1 MTVTNPPRALSA
13 TQLSLSD
20 LGTQLSDCVF
30 VIVDL
35 ETTGGAA
42 VDAGI
47 TEIGAVKVQ
56 GGEVTGE
63 FITLVNPGT
72 PIPPFIA
79 TLTGIT
85 DSMVSRS
92 PSVHTAVSMF
102 LDFAGEC
109 VFVAHNAPYD
119 IGFLK
124 GACTKFDIAW
134 PNNKAIDT
142 ARIAR
147 LTLHRDEVRNC
158 KLSTLSSFFRT
169 EVQPTHRAFD
179 DARATTDVM
188 HRLFERLGNYG
199 VHTLEDLNAFTSRVS
214 DAQRN
219 KKSLADGLPAKPG
232 VYIFE
237 DPQGRPLYIGTSKN
251 IRNRVRTYFTAA
263 ENRRRMSEMIGIAQ
277 QVRPIVCSTILEAK
291 IRELR
296 LIVSE
301 QPRYNRRS
309 RAAESVYW
317 VKLTAEPAPRLIVT
331 KQLKDDSAEG
341 ARYIG
346 PFTSRAAANSALD
359 VINETTALRTCTIKI
374 AALPRTDIPGCVRGE
389 LGKCVA
395 PCTSNHDRDQ
405 YLNIVNHASIAMSGS
420 TSIVV
425 THITALMET
434 LANSERFEE
443 AANWREA
450 LGNYVNAVFRTE
462 RLRWIAT
469 TPELVAAQGTTDG
482 GWEIHVI
489 RYGRLAAAGVVEP
502 GFDPWVHVAAL
513 IASAEFIE
521 PGIEPAPAGTTEE
534 AFDLLHWL
542 ESDGVRLVT
551 SSRDLYMPIECGGK
565 EAIQLS
571 HVRRVVGER
580 LAAVTGHGPTG
591 RPVGPRAPGV
601 TRINQRSSLARR

>member
-1 MTVTNPPRALSA
+1 MTVINHPGALAA

-35 ETTGGAA
+35 ETTGGAGI
-42 VDAGI
+42 DAGI
-47 TEIGAVKVQ
+47 TEIGAVKVH
-56 GGEVTGE
+56 GGEVIGE
-63 FITLVNPGT
+63 FTTLVNPGS

-85 DSMVSRS
+85 DSMVSGS
-92 PSVHTAVSMF
+92 PGVQTAVSMF

-134 PNNKAIDT
+134 PNNKVIDT
-142 ARIAR
+142 VRIAR
-147 LTLHRDEVRNC
+147 LALHRDEVRNC
-158 KLSTLSSFFRT
+158 KLATLSSFFRT

-214 DAQRN
+214 DVQRN
-219 KKSLADGLPAKPG
+219 KKGLADGLPAKPG

-263 ENRRRMSEMIGIAQ
+263 ETRRRMSEMIEIAQ

-309 RAAESVYW
+309 RAADSVSW
-317 VKLTAEPAPRLIVT
+317 VKLTAEPAPRLIIT
-331 KQLKDDSAEG
+331 KEIKDDSEFG

-346 PFTSRAAANSALD
+346 PFTSRGAANSVID
-359 VINETTALRTCTIKI
+359 VINGTIALRTCTSKI
-374 AALPRTDIPGCVRGE
+374 AAQPRTNIPGCVRAE
-389 LGKCVA
+389 LGKCAA
-395 PCTSNHDRDQ
+395 PCTREHDREL
-405 YLNIVNHASIAMSGS
+405 YLQVVNHAGVSMSGS
-420 TSIVV
+420 TSTVV
-425 THITALMET
+425 AHITKLMET
-434 LANSERFEE
+434 LAAAERFEE
-443 AANWREA
+443 AAMWREA

-469 TPELVAAQGTTDG
+469 TSELVAAQNTIDG

-502 GFDPWVHVAAL
+502 GFDPWPHVAAL
-513 IASAEFIE
+513 VASAEFVE
-521 PGIEPAPAGTTEE
+521 PGIEPAPAGVTEE
-534 AFDLLHWL
+534 AFDLLRWL
-542 ESDGVRLVT
+542 ESDGVRLVA
-551 SSRDLYMPIECGGK
+551 SSHDLSMPIDCGGK
-565 EAIQLS
+565 ETIQLLD
-571 HVRRVVGER
+571 VRRVVGER
-580 LAAVTGHGPTG
+580 LAAVTGHEPTG
-591 RPVGPRAPGV
+591 RPVGSRAPGA
-601 TRINQRSSLARR
+601 TRIAYF

>member
-1 MTVTNPPRALSA
+1 MTVTNPPSALAA

-35 ETTGGAA
+35 ETTGGAGI
-42 VDAGI
+42 DAGI
-47 TEIGAVKVQ
+47 TEIGAVKVH
-56 GGEVTGE
+56 GGEVIGE
-63 FITLVNPGT
+63 FTTLVNPGS

-85 DSMVSRS
+85 DSMVSGS
-92 PSVHTAVSMF
+92 PGVQTAVSMF

-134 PNNKAIDT
+134 PNNKVIDT
-142 ARIAR
+142 VRIAR
-147 LTLHRDEVRNC
+147 LALHRDEVRNC
-158 KLSTLSSFFRT
+158 KLATLSSFFRT

-214 DAQRN
+214 DVQRN
-219 KKSLADGLPAKPG
+219 KKGLADGLPAKPG

-263 ENRRRMSEMIGIAQ
+263 ETRRRMSEMIEIAQ

-309 RAAESVYW
+309 RAADSVSW
-317 VKLTAEPAPRLIVT
+317 VKLTAEPAPRLIIT
-331 KQLKDDSAEG
+331 KEIKDDSEFG

-346 PFTSRAAANSALD
+346 PFTSRGAANSVID
-359 VINETTALRTCTIKI
+359 VINGTIALRTCTSKI
-374 AALPRTDIPGCVRGE
+374 AAQPRTHIPGCVRAE
-389 LGKCVA
+389 LGKCAA
-395 PCTSNHDRDQ
+395 PCTREHDREL
-405 YLNIVNHASIAMSGS
+405 YLQVVNHAGVSMSGS
-420 TSIVV
+420 TSTVV
-425 THITALMET
+425 AHITKLMET
-434 LANSERFEE
+434 LAAAERFEE
-443 AANWREA
+443 AAMWREA

-469 TPELVAAQGTTDG
+469 TSELVAAQNTIDG

-502 GFDPWVHVAAL
+502 GFDPWPHVAAL
-513 IASAEFIE
+513 VASAEFVE
-521 PGIEPAPAGTTEE
+521 PGIEPAPAGVTEE
-534 AFDLLHWL
+534 AFDLLRWL
-542 ESDGVRLVT
+542 ESDGVRLVA
-551 SSRDLYMPIECGGK
+551 SSHDLSMPIDCGGK
-565 EAIQLS
+565 ETIQLLD
-571 HVRRVVGER
+571 VRRVVGER
-580 LAAVTGHGPTG
+580 LAAVTGHEPTG
-591 RPVGPRAPGV
+591 RPVGPRAPGA
-601 TRINQRSSLARR
+601 TRIAYF

>member
-1 MTVTNPPRALSA
+1 MTVTNPPSALAA

-35 ETTGGAA
+35 ETTGGAGI
-42 VDAGI
+42 DAGI
-47 TEIGAVKVQ
+47 TEIGAVKVH
-56 GGEVTGE
+56 GGEVIGE
-63 FITLVNPGT
+63 FTTLVNPGS

-85 DSMVSRS
+85 DSMVSGS
-92 PSVHTAVSMF
+92 PGVQTAVSMF

-124 GACTKFDIAW
+124 GACTKFDIVW
-134 PNNKAIDT
+134 PNNKVIDT
-142 ARIAR
+142 VRIAR
-147 LTLHRDEVRNC
+147 LALHRDEVRNC
-158 KLSTLSSFFRT
+158 KLATLSSFFRT

-214 DAQRN
+214 DVQRN
-219 KKSLADGLPAKPG
+219 KKGLADGLPAKPG

-263 ENRRRMSEMIGIAQ
+263 ETRRRMSEMIEIAQ

-309 RAAESVYW
+309 RAADSVSW
-317 VKLTAEPAPRLIVT
+317 VKLTAEPAPRLIIT
-331 KQLKDDSAEG
+331 KEIKDDSEFG

-346 PFTSRAAANSALD
+346 PFTSRGAANSVID
-359 VINETTALRTCTIKI
+359 VINGTIALRTCTSKI
-374 AALPRTDIPGCVRGE
+374 AAQPRTNIPGCVRAE
-389 LGKCVA
+389 LGKCAA
-395 PCTSNHDRDQ
+395 PCTREHDREL
-405 YLNIVNHASIAMSGS
+405 YLQVVNHAGVSMSGR
-420 TSIVV
+420 TSAVV
-425 THITALMET
+425 AHITKLMET
-434 LANSERFEE
+434 LAAAERFEE
-443 AANWREA
+443 AAMWREA
-450 LGNYVNAVFRTE
+450 FGNYVNAVFRTE

-469 TPELVAAQGTTDG
+469 TPELVAAQNTIDG

-502 GFDPWVHVAAL
+502 GFDPWPHVAAL
-513 IASAEFIE
+513 VASAEFVE
-521 PGIEPAPAGTTEE
+521 PGIEPAPASVTEE
-534 AFDLLHWL
+534 AFDLLRWL
-542 ESDGVRLVT
+542 ESDGVRLVA
-551 SSRDLYMPIECGGK
+551 SSRDLSMPIDCGGK
-565 EAIQLS
+565 ETIQLLD
-571 HVRRVVGER
+571 VRRVVGEH
-580 LAAVTGHGPTG
+580 LAAVTGNESTG
-591 RPVGPRAPGV
+591 RPVGPRAPGA
-601 TRINQRSSLARR
+601 TRIAYF

>member
-1 MTVTNPPRALSA
+1 MTVTNPPSALAA

-35 ETTGGAA
+35 ETTGGAGI
-42 VDAGI
+42 DAGI
-47 TEIGAVKVQ
+47 TEIGAVKVH
-56 GGEVTGE
+56 GGEVIGE
-63 FITLVNPGT
+63 FTTLVNPGS

-85 DSMVSRS
+85 DSMVSGS
-92 PSVHTAVSMF
+92 PGVQTAVSMF

-134 PNNKAIDT
+134 PNNKVIDT
-142 ARIAR
+142 VRIAR
-147 LTLHRDEVRNC
+147 LALHRDEVRNC
-158 KLSTLSSFFRT
+158 KLATLSSFFRT

-214 DAQRN
+214 DVQRN
-219 KKSLADGLPAKPG
+219 KKGLADGLPAKPG

-263 ENRRRMSEMIGIAQ
+263 ETRRRMSEMIEIAQ

-309 RAAESVYW
+309 RAADSVSW
-317 VKLTAEPAPRLIVT
+317 VKLTAEPAPRLIIT
-331 KQLKDDSAEG
+331 KEIKDDSEFG

-346 PFTSRAAANSALD
+346 PFTSRGAANS
-359 VINETTALRTCTIKI
+359 VIDIINGTIALRTCTSKI
-374 AALPRTDIPGCVRGE
+374 AAQPRTNIPGCVRAE
-389 LGKCVA
+389 LGKCAA
-395 PCTSNHDRDQ
+395 PCTREHDREL
-405 YLNIVNHASIAMSGS
+405 YLQVVNHAGVSMSGS
-420 TSIVV
+420 TSTVV
-425 THITALMET
+425 AHITELMET
-434 LANSERFEE
+434 LAAAERFEE
-443 AANWREA
+443 AAMWREA

-469 TPELVAAQGTTDG
+469 TSELVAAQNTIDG

-502 GFDPWVHVAAL
+502 GFDPWPHVAAL
-513 IASAEFIE
+513 VASAEFVE
-521 PGIEPAPAGTTEE
+521 PGIEPAPAGVTEE
-534 AFDLLHWL
+534 AFDLLRWL
-542 ESDGVRLVT
+542 ESDGVRLVA
-551 SSRDLYMPIECGGK
+551 SSHDLSMPIDCGGK
-565 EAIQLS
+565 ETIQLLD
-571 HVRRVVGER
+571 VRRVVGER
-580 LAAVTGHGPTG
+580 LAAVTGHEPTG
-591 RPVGPRAPGV
+591 RPVGPRAPGA
-601 TRINQRSSLARR
+601 TRIAYF

>member
-1 MTVTNPPRALSA
+1 VTVTNPPSALAA

-35 ETTGGAA
+35 ETTGGAGI
-42 VDAGI
+42 DAGI
-47 TEIGAVKVQ
+47 TEIGAVKVH
-56 GGEVTGE
+56 GGEVIGE
-63 FITLVNPGT
+63 FTTLVNPGS

-85 DSMVSRS
+85 DSMVSGS
-92 PSVHTAVSMF
+92 PGVQTAVSMF

-134 PNNKAIDT
+134 PNNKVIDT
-142 ARIAR
+142 VRIAR
-147 LTLHRDEVRNC
+147 LALHRDEVRNC
-158 KLSTLSSFFRT
+158 KLATLSSFFRT

-214 DAQRN
+214 DVQRN
-219 KKSLADGLPAKPG
+219 KKGLADGLPAKPG

-263 ENRRRMSEMIGIAQ
+263 ETRRRMSEMIEIAQ

-309 RAAESVYW
+309 RAADSVSW
-317 VKLTAEPAPRLIVT
+317 VKLTAEPAPRLIIT
-331 KQLKDDSAEG
+331 KEIKDDSEFG

-346 PFTSRAAANSALD
+346 PFTSRGAANSVID
-359 VINETTALRTCTIKI
+359 VINGTIALRTCTSKI
-374 AALPRTDIPGCVRGE
+374 AAQPRTNIPGCVRAE
-389 LGKCVA
+389 LGKCAA
-395 PCTSNHDRDQ
+395 PCTREHDREL
-405 YLNIVNHASIAMSGS
+405 YLQVVNHAGVSMSGS
-420 TSIVV
+420 TSTVV
-425 THITALMET
+425 AHITKLMET
-434 LANSERFEE
+434 LAAAERFEE
-443 AANWREA
+443 AAMWREA

-469 TPELVAAQGTTDG
+469 TSELVAAQNTIDG

-489 RYGRLAAAGVVEP
+489 RYGRLAAAGIVEP
-502 GFDPWVHVAAL
+502 GFDPWPHVAAL
-513 IASAEFIE
+513 VASAEFVE
-521 PGIEPAPAGTTEE
+521 PGIEPAPAGVTEE
-534 AFDLLHWL
+534 AFDLLRWL
-542 ESDGVRLVT
+542 ESDGVRLVA
-551 SSRDLYMPIECGGK
+551 SSHDLSMPIDCGGK
-565 EAIQLS
+565 ETIQLLD
-571 HVRRVVGER
+571 VRRVVGER
-580 LAAVTGHGPTG
+580 LAAVTGHEPTG
-591 RPVGPRAPGV
+591 RPVGPRAPGA
-601 TRINQRSSLARR
+601 TRIAYF

>member
-1 MTVTNPPRALSA
+1 MTVTNPPSALAA

-35 ETTGGAA
+35 ETTGGAGI
-42 VDAGI
+42 DAGI
-47 TEIGAVKVQ
+47 TEIGAVKVH
-56 GGEVTGE
+56 GGEVIGE
-63 FITLVNPGT
+63 FTTLVNPGS

-85 DSMVSRS
+85 DSMVSGS
-92 PSVHTAVSMF
+92 PGVQTAVSMF

-124 GACTKFDIAW
+124 GACTKFDIVW
-134 PNNKAIDT
+134 PNNKVIDT
-142 ARIAR
+142 VRIAR
-147 LTLHRDEVRNC
+147 LALHRDEVRNC
-158 KLSTLSSFFRT
+158 KLATLSSFFRT

-214 DAQRN
+214 DVQRN
-219 KKSLADGLPAKPG
+219 KKGLADGLPAKPG

-263 ENRRRMSEMIGIAQ
+263 ETRRRMSEMIEIAQ

-309 RAAESVYW
+309 RAADSVSW
-317 VKLTAEPAPRLIVT
+317 VKLTAEPAPRLIIT
-331 KQLKDDSAEG
+331 KEIKDDSEFG

-346 PFTSRAAANSALD
+346 PFTSRGAANSVID
-359 VINETTALRTCTIKI
+359 VINGTIALRTCTSKI
-374 AALPRTDIPGCVRGE
+374 AAQPRTNIPGCVRAE
-389 LGKCVA
+389 LGKCAA
-395 PCTSNHDRDQ
+395 PCTREHDREL
-405 YLNIVNHASIAMSGS
+405 YLQVVNHAGVSMSGR
-420 TSIVV
+420 TSAVV
-425 THITALMET
+425 AHITKLMET
-434 LANSERFEE
+434 LAAAERFEE
-443 AANWREA
+443 AAMWREA

-469 TPELVAAQGTTDG
+469 TSELVAAQNTING

-489 RYGRLAAAGVVEP
+489 RYGRLAAAGIVEP
-502 GFDPWVHVAAL
+502 GFDPWPHVAAL
-513 IASAEFIE
+513 VASAEFVE
-521 PGIEPAPAGTTEE
+521 PGIEPAPAGVTEE
-534 AFDLLHWL
+534 AFDLLRWL
-542 ESDGVRLVT
+542 ESDGVRLVA
-551 SSRDLYMPIECGGK
+551 SSHDLSMPIDCGGK
-565 EAIQLS
+565 ETIQLLD
-571 HVRRVVGER
+571 VRRVVGER
-580 LAAVTGHGPTG
+580 LAAVTGHEPTG
-591 RPVGPRAPGV
+591 RPVGPRAPGA
-601 TRINQRSSLARR
+601 TRIAYF

>member
-1 MTVTNPPRALSA
+1 MTVTNPPSALAA

-35 ETTGGAA
+35 ETTGGAGI
-42 VDAGI
+42 DAGI
-47 TEIGAVKVQ
+47 TEIGAVKVH
-56 GGEVTGE
+56 GGEVIGE
-63 FITLVNPGT
+63 FTTLVNPGS

-85 DSMVSRS
+85 DSMVSGS
-92 PSVHTAVSMF
+92 PGVQTAVSMF

-124 GACTKFDIAW
+124 GACTKFDIVW
-134 PNNKAIDT
+134 PNNKVIDT
-142 ARIAR
+142 VRIAR
-147 LTLHRDEVRNC
+147 LALHRDEVRNC
-158 KLSTLSSFFRT
+158 KLATLSSFFRT

-214 DAQRN
+214 DVQRN
-219 KKSLADGLPAKPG
+219 KKGLADGLPAKPG

-263 ENRRRMSEMIGIAQ
+263 ETRRRMSEMIEIAQ

-309 RAAESVYW
+309 RAADSVSW
-317 VKLTAEPAPRLIVT
+317 VKLTAEPAPRLIIT
-331 KQLKDDSAEG
+331 KEIKDDSEFG

-346 PFTSRAAANSALD
+346 PFTSRGAANSVID
-359 VINETTALRTCTIKI
+359 VINGTIALRTCTSKI
-374 AALPRTDIPGCVRGE
+374 AAQPRTNIPGCVRAE
-389 LGKCVA
+389 LGKCAA
-395 PCTSNHDRDQ
+395 PCTREHDREL
-405 YLNIVNHASIAMSGS
+405 YLQVVNHAGVSMSGS
-420 TSIVV
+420 TSAVV
-425 THITALMET
+425 AHITKLMET
-434 LANSERFEE
+434 LAAAERFEE
-443 AANWREA
+443 AAMWREA

-469 TPELVAAQGTTDG
+469 TSELVAAQNTIDG

-502 GFDPWVHVAAL
+502 GFDPWPHVAAL
-513 IASAEFIE
+513 VASAEFVE
-521 PGIEPAPAGTTEE
+521 PGIEPAPAGVTEE
-534 AFDLLHWL
+534 AFDLLRWL
-542 ESDGVRLVT
+542 ESDGVRLVA
-551 SSRDLYMPIECGGK
+551 SSHDLSMPIDCGGK
-565 EAIQLS
+565 ETIQLLD
-571 HVRRVVGER
+571 VRRVVGER
-580 LAAVTGHGPTG
+580 LAAVTGHEPTG
-591 RPVGPRAPGV
+591 RPVGPRAPGA
-601 TRINQRSSLARR
+601 TRIAYF

>member
-1 MTVTNPPRALSA
+1 MTVTNPPSALAA

-35 ETTGGAA
+35 ETTGGAGI
-42 VDAGI
+42 DAGI
-47 TEIGAVKVQ
+47 TEIGAVKVH
-56 GGEVTGE
+56 GGEVIGE
-63 FITLVNPGT
+63 FTTLVNPGS

-85 DSMVSRS
+85 DSMVSGS
-92 PSVHTAVSMF
+92 PGVQTAVSMF

-124 GACTKFDIAW
+124 GACAKFDITW
-134 PNNKAIDT
+134 PSNKVIDT
-142 ARIAR
+142 VRIAR
-147 LTLHRDEVRNC
+147 LALHRDEVRNC
-158 KLSTLSSFFRT
+158 KLATLSSFFRT

-214 DAQRN
+214 DVQRN
-219 KKSLADGLPAKPG
+219 KKGLADGLPAKPG

-263 ENRRRMSEMIGIAQ
+263 ETRRRMSEMIEIAQ

-309 RAAESVYW
+309 RAADSVSW
-317 VKLTAEPAPRLIVT
+317 VKLTAEPAPRLIIT
-331 KQLKDDSAEG
+331 KEIKDDSEFG

-346 PFTSRAAANSALD
+346 PFTSRGAANSVID
-359 VINETTALRTCTIKI
+359 VINGTIALRTCTSKI
-374 AALPRTDIPGCVRGE
+374 AAQPRTNIPGCVRAE
-389 LGKCVA
+389 LGKCAA
-395 PCTSNHDRDQ
+395 PCTREHDREL
-405 YLNIVNHASIAMSGS
+405 YLQVVNHAGVSMSGS
-420 TSIVV
+420 TSTVV
-425 THITALMET
+425 AHITKLMET
-434 LANSERFEE
+434 LAAAERFEE
-443 AANWREA
+443 AAMWREA

-469 TPELVAAQGTTDG
+469 TSELVAAQNTIDG

-489 RYGRLAAAGVVEP
+489 RYGRLAAAGIVEP
-502 GFDPWVHVAAL
+502 GFDPWPHVAAL
-513 IASAEFIE
+513 VASAEFVE
-521 PGIEPAPAGTTEE
+521 PGIEPAPAGVTEE
-534 AFDLLHWL
+534 AFDLLRWL
-542 ESDGVRLVT
+542 ESDGVRLVA
-551 SSRDLYMPIECGGK
+551 SSHDLSMPIDCGGK
-565 EAIQLS
+565 ETIQLLD
-571 HVRRVVGER
+571 VRRVVGER
-580 LAAVTGHGPTG
+580 LAAVTGHEPTG
-591 RPVGPRAPGV
+591 RPVGPRAPGA
-601 TRINQRSSLARR
+601 TRIAYF

>member
-1 MTVTNPPRALSA
+1 MTVTNPPSALAA

-35 ETTGGAA
+35 ETTGDAGI
-42 VDAGI
+42 DAGI
-47 TEIGAVKVQ
+47 TEIGAVKVH
-56 GGEVTGE
+56 GGEVIGE
-63 FITLVNPGT
+63 FTTLVNPGS

-85 DSMVSRS
+85 DSMVSGS
-92 PSVHTAVSMF
+92 PGVQTAVSMF

-134 PNNKAIDT
+134 PNNKVIDT
-142 ARIAR
+142 VRIAR
-147 LTLHRDEVRNC
+147 LALHRDEVRNC
-158 KLSTLSSFFRT
+158 KLATLSSFFRT

-214 DAQRN
+214 DVQRN
-219 KKSLADGLPAKPG
+219 KKGLADGLPAKPG

-263 ENRRRMSEMIGIAQ
+263 ETRRRMSEMIEIAQ

-309 RAAESVYW
+309 RAADSVSW
-317 VKLTAEPAPRLIVT
+317 VKLTAEPAPRLIIS
-331 KQLKDDSAEG
+331 KEIKDDSEFG

-346 PFTSRAAANSALD
+346 PFTSRGAANSVID
-359 VINETTALRTCTIKI
+359 VINGTIALRTCTSKI
-374 AALPRTDIPGCVRGE
+374 AAQPRTNIPGCVRAE
-389 LGKCVA
+389 LGKCAA
-395 PCTSNHDRDQ
+395 PCTREHDREL
-405 YLNIVNHASIAMSGS
+405 YLQVVNHAGVSMSGS
-420 TSIVV
+420 TSTVV
-425 THITALMET
+425 AHITKLMET
-434 LANSERFEE
+434 LAAAERFEE
-443 AANWREA
+443 AAMWREA

-469 TPELVAAQGTTDG
+469 TSELVAAQNTIDG

-502 GFDPWVHVAAL
+502 GFDPWPHVAAL
-513 IASAEFIE
+513 VASAEFVE
-521 PGIEPAPAGTTEE
+521 PGIEPAPAGVTEE
-534 AFDLLHWL
+534 AFDLLRWL
-542 ESDGVRLVT
+542 ESDGVRLVA
-551 SSRDLYMPIECGGK
+551 SSHDLSMPIDCGGK
-565 EAIQLS
+565 ETIQLLD
-571 HVRRVVGER
+571 VRRVVGER

-591 RPVGPRAPGV
+591 RPVGPRAPGA
-601 TRINQRSSLARR
+601 TRIAYF

>member
-1 MTVTNPPRALSA
+1 MTVTNPPSALAA

-35 ETTGGAA
+35 ETTGGAGI
-42 VDAGI
+42 DAGI
-47 TEIGAVKVQ
+47 TEIGAVKVH
-56 GGEVTGE
+56 GGEVIGE
-63 FITLVNPGT
+63 FTTLVNPGS

-85 DSMVSRS
+85 DSMVSGS
-92 PSVHTAVSMF
+92 PGVQTAVSMF

-124 GACTKFDIAW
+124 GACTKFDIVW
-134 PNNKAIDT
+134 PNNKVIDT
-142 ARIAR
+142 VRIAR
-147 LTLHRDEVRNC
+147 LALHRDEVRNC
-158 KLSTLSSFFRT
+158 KLATLSSFFRT

-214 DAQRN
+214 DVQRN
-219 KKSLADGLPAKPG
+219 KKGLADGLPAKPG

-263 ENRRRMSEMIGIAQ
+263 ETRRRMSEMIEIAQ

-309 RAAESVYW
+309 RAADSVSW
-317 VKLTAEPAPRLIVT
+317 VKLTAEPAPRLIIT
-331 KQLKDDSAEG
+331 KEIKDDSEFG

-346 PFTSRAAANSALD
+346 PFTSRGAANSVID
-359 VINETTALRTCTIKI
+359 VINGTIALRTCTSKI
-374 AALPRTDIPGCVRGE
+374 AAQPRTNIPGCVRAE
-389 LGKCVA
+389 LGKCAA
-395 PCTSNHDRDQ
+395 PCTREHDREL
-405 YLNIVNHASIAMSGS
+405 YLQVVNHAGVSMSGS
-420 TSIVV
+420 TSTVV
-425 THITALMET
+425 AHITKLMET
-434 LANSERFEE
+434 LAAAERFEE
-443 AANWREA
+443 AAMWREA

-469 TPELVAAQGTTDG
+469 TSELVAAQNTIDG

-489 RYGRLAAAGVVEP
+489 RYGRLAAAGIVEP
-502 GFDPWVHVAAL
+502 GFDPWPHVAAL
-513 IASAEFIE
+513 VASAEFVE
-521 PGIEPAPAGTTEE
+521 PGIEPAPAGVTEE
-534 AFDLLHWL
+534 AFDLLRWL
-542 ESDGVRLVT
+542 ESDGVRLVA
-551 SSRDLYMPIECGGK
+551 SSHDLSMPIDCGGK
-565 EAIQLS
+565 ETIQLLD
-571 HVRRVVGER
+571 VRRVVGER
-580 LAAVTGHGPTG
+580 LAAVTGHEPTG
-591 RPVGPRAPGV
+591 RPVGPRAPGA
-601 TRINQRSSLARR
+601 TRIAYF

>member
-1 MTVTNPPRALSA
+1 MTVTNPPSALAA

-35 ETTGGAA
+35 ETTGGAGI
-42 VDAGI
+42 DAGI
-47 TEIGAVKVQ
+47 TEIGAVKVH
-56 GGEVTGE
+56 GGEVIGE
-63 FITLVNPGT
+63 FTTLVNPGS

-85 DSMVSRS
+85 DSMVSGS
-92 PSVHTAVSMF
+92 PGVQTAVSMF

-134 PNNKAIDT
+134 PNNKVIDT
-142 ARIAR
+142 VRIAR
-147 LTLHRDEVRNC
+147 LALHRDEVRNC
-158 KLSTLSSFFRT
+158 KLATLSSFFRT

-214 DAQRN
+214 DVQRN
-219 KKSLADGLPAKPG
+219 KKGLADGLPAKPG

-263 ENRRRMSEMIGIAQ
+263 ETRRRMSEMIEIAQ

-309 RAAESVYW
+309 RAADSVSW
-317 VKLTAEPAPRLIVT
+317 VKLTAEPAPRLIIT
-331 KQLKDDSAEG
+331 KEIKDDSEFG

-346 PFTSRAAANSALD
+346 PFTSRGAANSVID
-359 VINETTALRTCTIKI
+359 VINGTIALRTCTSKI
-374 AALPRTDIPGCVRGE
+374 AAQPRTNIPGCVRAE
-389 LGKCVA
+389 LGKCAA
-395 PCTSNHDRDQ
+395 PCTREHDREL
-405 YLNIVNHASIAMSGS
+405 YLQVVNHAGVSMSGS
-420 TSIVV
+420 TSTVV
-425 THITALMET
+425 AHITELMET
-434 LANSERFEE
+434 LAAAERFE
-443 AANWREA
+443 
-450 LGNYVNAVFRTE
+450 
-462 RLRWIAT
+462 
-469 TPELVAAQGTTDG
+469 
-482 GWEIHVI
+482 
-489 RYGRLAAAGVVEP
+489 
-502 GFDPWVHVAAL
+502 
-513 IASAEFIE
+513 
-521 PGIEPAPAGTTEE
+521 
-534 AFDLLHWL
+534 
-542 ESDGVRLVT
+542 
-551 SSRDLYMPIECGGK
+551 
-565 EAIQLS
+565 
-571 HVRRVVGER
+571 
-580 LAAVTGHGPTG
+580 
-591 RPVGPRAPGV
+591 
-601 TRINQRSSLARR
+601 

>member
-1 MTVTNPPRALSA
+1 MTVINHPGALSA

-35 ETTGGAA
+35 ETTGGAGI
-42 VDAGI
+42 DAGI
-47 TEIGAVKVQ
+47 TEIGAVKVR
-56 GGEVTGE
+56 GGEVIGE
-63 FITLVNPGT
+63 FTTLVNPGSS
-72 PIPPFIA
+72 IPPFIA

-85 DSMVSRS
+85 DSMVSGS

-124 GACTKFDIAW
+124 GACAKFDITW
-134 PNNKAIDT
+134 PSNKVIDT
-142 ARIAR
+142 VRIAR
-147 LTLHRDEVRNC
+147 LALHRDEVRNC
-158 KLSTLSSFFRT
+158 KLATLSSFFRT

-188 HRLFERLGNYG
+188 HHLFERLGNYG
-199 VHTLEDLNAFTSRVS
+199 VHTLEDLHAFTSRVS
-214 DAQRN
+214 DVQRN
-219 KKSLADGLPAKPG
+219 KKNLADGLPGKPG

-263 ENRRRMSEMIGIAQ
+263 ENRRRMSEMIKIAQ

-309 RAAESVYW
+309 RAADSVSW
-317 VKLTAEPAPRLIVT
+317 LKLTSEPAPRLIVT
-331 KQLKDDSAEG
+331 KQLKDDYAQG

-359 VINETTALRTCTIKI
+359 TINETISLRTCTTKI
-374 AALPRTDIPGCVRGE
+374 AAQPRTDIPGCVRAE

-395 PCTSNHDRDQ
+395 PCTRDHDREQ
-405 YLNIVNHASIAMSGS
+405 YLSIVNHASIAMSGN
-420 TSIVV
+420 TATVV
-425 THITALMET
+425 THITELMKT
-434 LANSERFEE
+434 LALQERFEE

-450 LGNYVNAVFRTE
+450 LGHYVNAVFRTE

-469 TPELVAAQGTTDG
+469 TPEIVAAQNTIDG

-502 GFDPWVHVAAL
+502 GFDPWPHVAAL
-513 IASAEFIE
+513 VASAEFVE
-521 PGIEPAPAGTTEE
+521 PGIEPAPAGVTEE
-534 AFDLLHWL
+534 AFDLLRWL
-542 ESDGVRLVT
+542 ESDGVRLVA
-551 SSRDLYMPIECGGK
+551 SSSDLYMPINCGGK
-565 EAIQLS
+565 ETLQLLD
-571 HVRRVVGER
+571 VRRVVGER
-580 LAAVTGHGPTG
+580 LAAVTGHEPTG

-601 TRINQRSSLARR
+601 TRIAYF

>member
-1 MTVTNPPRALSA
+1 VTVTNPPSALAA

-35 ETTGGAA
+35 ETTGGAGI
-42 VDAGI
+42 DAGI
-47 TEIGAVKVQ
+47 TEIGAVKVH
-56 GGEVTGE
+56 GGEVIGE
-63 FITLVNPGT
+63 FTTLVNPGS

-85 DSMVSRS
+85 DSMVSGS
-92 PSVHTAVSMF
+92 PGVQTAVSMF

-124 GACTKFDIAW
+124 GACTKFEIAW
-134 PNNKAIDT
+134 PNNKVIDT
-142 ARIAR
+142 VRIAR
-147 LTLHRDEVRNC
+147 LALHRDEVRNC
-158 KLSTLSSFFRT
+158 KLATLSSFFRT

-214 DAQRN
+214 DVQRN
-219 KKSLADGLPAKPG
+219 KKGLADGLPAKPG

-263 ENRRRMSEMIGIAQ
+263 ETRRRMSEMIEIAQ

-309 RAAESVYW
+309 RAADSVSW
-317 VKLTAEPAPRLIVT
+317 VKLTAEPAPRLIIT
-331 KQLKDDSAEG
+331 KEIKDDSEFG

-346 PFTSRAAANSALD
+346 PFTSRGAANSVID
-359 VINETTALRTCTIKI
+359 VINGTIALRTCTSKI
-374 AALPRTDIPGCVRGE
+374 AAQPRTNIPGCVRAE
-389 LGKCVA
+389 LGKCAA
-395 PCTSNHDRDQ
+395 PCTREHDREL
-405 YLNIVNHASIAMSGS
+405 YLQVVNHAGVSMSGS
-420 TSIVV
+420 TSTVV
-425 THITALMET
+425 AHITKLMET
-434 LANSERFEE
+434 LAAAERFEE
-443 AANWREA
+443 AAMWREA

-469 TPELVAAQGTTDG
+469 TSELVAAQNTIDG

-502 GFDPWVHVAAL
+502 GFDPWPHVAAL
-513 IASAEFIE
+513 VASAEFVE
-521 PGIEPAPAGTTEE
+521 PGIEPAPAGVTEE
-534 AFDLLHWL
+534 AFDLLRWL
-542 ESDGVRLVT
+542 ESDGVRLVA
-551 SSRDLYMPIECGGK
+551 SSHDLSMPIDCGGK
-565 EAIQLS
+565 ETIQLLD
-571 HVRRVVGER
+571 VRRVVGER
-580 LAAVTGHGPTG
+580 LAAVTGHEPTG
-591 RPVGPRAPGV
+591 RPVGPRAPGA
-601 TRINQRSSLARR
+601 TRIAYF

>member
-1 MTVTNPPRALSA
+1 MTVTNPPSALAA

-35 ETTGGAA
+35 ETTGGAGI
-42 VDAGI
+42 DAGI
-47 TEIGAVKVQ
+47 TEIGAVKVH
-56 GGEVTGE
+56 GGEVIGE
-63 FITLVNPGT
+63 FTTLVNPGS

-85 DSMVSRS
+85 DSMVSGS
-92 PSVHTAVSMF
+92 PGVQTAVSMF

-124 GACTKFDIAW
+124 GACTKFDIVW
-134 PNNKAIDT
+134 PNNKVIDT
-142 ARIAR
+142 VRIAR
-147 LTLHRDEVRNC
+147 LALHRDEVRNC
-158 KLSTLSSFFRT
+158 KLATLSSFFRT

-214 DAQRN
+214 DVQRN
-219 KKSLADGLPAKPG
+219 KKGLADGLPAKPG

-263 ENRRRMSEMIGIAQ
+263 ETRRRMSEMIEIAQ

-309 RAAESVYW
+309 RAADSVSW
-317 VKLTAEPAPRLIVT
+317 VKLTAEPAPRLIIT
-331 KQLKDDSAEG
+331 KEIKDDSEFG

-346 PFTSRAAANSALD
+346 PFTSRGAANSVID
-359 VINETTALRTCTIKI
+359 VINGTIALRTCTSKI
-374 AALPRTDIPGCVRGE
+374 AAQPRTNIPGCVRAE
-389 LGKCVA
+389 LGKCAA
-395 PCTSNHDRDQ
+395 PCTREHDREL
-405 YLNIVNHASIAMSGS
+405 YLQVVNHAGVSMSGS
-420 TSIVV
+420 TSTVV
-425 THITALMET
+425 AHITELMET
-434 LANSERFEE
+434 LAAAERFEE
-443 AANWREA
+443 AAMWREA

-469 TPELVAAQGTTDG
+469 TSELVAAQNTIDG

-489 RYGRLAAAGVVEP
+489 RYGRLAAAGIVEP
-502 GFDPWVHVAAL
+502 GFDPWPHVAAL
-513 IASAEFIE
+513 VASAEFVE
-521 PGIEPAPAGTTEE
+521 PGIEPAPAGVTEE
-534 AFDLLHWL
+534 AFDLLRWL
-542 ESDGVRLVT
+542 ESDGVRLVA
-551 SSRDLYMPIECGGK
+551 SSHDLSMPIDCGGK
-565 EAIQLS
+565 ETIQLLD
-571 HVRRVVGER
+571 VRRVVGER
-580 LAAVTGHGPTG
+580 LAAVTGHEPTG
-591 RPVGPRAPGV
+591 RPVGPRAPGA
-601 TRINQRSSLARR
+601 TRIAYF

>member
-1 MTVTNPPRALSA
+1 MTVTNPPSALAA

-35 ETTGGAA
+35 ETTGGAGI
-42 VDAGI
+42 DAGI
-47 TEIGAVKVQ
+47 TEIGAVKVH
-56 GGEVTGE
+56 GGEVIGE
-63 FITLVNPGT
+63 FTTLVNPGS

-85 DSMVSRS
+85 DSMVSGS
-92 PSVHTAVSMF
+92 PGVQTAVSMF

-124 GACTKFDIAW
+124 GACAKFDITW
-134 PNNKAIDT
+134 PSNKVIDT
-142 ARIAR
+142 VRIAR
-147 LTLHRDEVRNC
+147 LALHRDEVRNC
-158 KLSTLSSFFRT
+158 KLATLSSFFRT

-214 DAQRN
+214 DVQRN
-219 KKSLADGLPAKPG
+219 KKGLADGLPAKPG

-263 ENRRRMSEMIGIAQ
+263 ETRRRMSEMIEIAQ

-309 RAAESVYW
+309 RAADSVSW
-317 VKLTAEPAPRLIVT
+317 VKLTAEPAPRLIIT
-331 KQLKDDSAEG
+331 KEIKDDSGFG

-346 PFTSRAAANSALD
+346 PFTSRGAANSVID
-359 VINETTALRTCTIKI
+359 VINGTIALRTCTSKI
-374 AALPRTDIPGCVRGE
+374 AAQPRSNIPGCVRAE
-389 LGKCVA
+389 LGKCAA
-395 PCTSNHDRDQ
+395 PCTREHDREL
-405 YLNIVNHASIAMSGS
+405 YLQVVNHAGVSMSGS
-420 TSIVV
+420 TSTVV
-425 THITALMET
+425 AHITKLMET
-434 LANSERFEE
+434 LAAAERFEE
-443 AANWREA
+443 AAMWREA
-450 LGNYVNAVFRTE
+450 LGNYVNAIFRTE
-462 RLRWIAT
+462 RLRWIST
-469 TPELVAAQGTTDG
+469 TSELVAAQNTIDG

-489 RYGRLAAAGVVEP
+489 RYGRLAAAGIVEP
-502 GFDPWVHVAAL
+502 GFDPWPHVAAL
-513 IASAEFIE
+513 VASAEFVE
-521 PGIEPAPAGTTEE
+521 PGIEPAPAGVTEE
-534 AFDLLHWL
+534 AFDLLRWL
-542 ESDGVRLVT
+542 ESDGVRLVA
-551 SSRDLYMPIECGGK
+551 SSHDLSMPIDCGGK
-565 EAIQLS
+565 ETIQLLD
-571 HVRRVVGER
+571 VRRVVGER
-580 LAAVTGHGPTG
+580 LAAVTGHEPTG
-591 RPVGPRAPGV
+591 RPVGPRAPGA
-601 TRINQRSSLARR
+601 TRIAYF

>member
-1 MTVTNPPRALSA
+1 VTVTNPPSALAA

-35 ETTGGAA
+35 ETTGGAGI
-42 VDAGI
+42 DAGI
-47 TEIGAVKVQ
+47 TEIGAVKVH
-56 GGEVTGE
+56 GGEVIGE
-63 FITLVNPGT
+63 FTTLVNPGS

-85 DSMVSRS
+85 DSMVSGS
-92 PSVHTAVSMF
+92 PGVQTAVSMF

-134 PNNKAIDT
+134 PNNKVIDT
-142 ARIAR
+142 VRIAR
-147 LTLHRDEVRNC
+147 LALHRDEVRNC
-158 KLSTLSSFFRT
+158 KLATLSSFFRT

-214 DAQRN
+214 DVQRN
-219 KKSLADGLPAKPG
+219 KKGLADGLPAKPG

-263 ENRRRMSEMIGIAQ
+263 ETRRRMSEMIEIAQ

-309 RAAESVYW
+309 RAADSVSW
-317 VKLTAEPAPRLIVT
+317 VKLTAEPAPRLIIT
-331 KQLKDDSAEG
+331 KEIKDDSEFG

-346 PFTSRAAANSALD
+346 PFTSRGAANSVID
-359 VINETTALRTCTIKI
+359 VINGTIALRTCTSKI
-374 AALPRTDIPGCVRGE
+374 AAQPRTNIPGCVRAE
-389 LGKCVA
+389 LGKCAA
-395 PCTSNHDRDQ
+395 PCTREHDREL
-405 YLNIVNHASIAMSGS
+405 YLQVVNHAGVSMSGS
-420 TSIVV
+420 TSTVV
-425 THITALMET
+425 AHITKLMET
-434 LANSERFEE
+434 LAAAERFEE
-443 AANWREA
+443 AAMWREA

-469 TPELVAAQGTTDG
+469 TSELVAAQNTIDG

-502 GFDPWVHVAAL
+502 GLDPWPHVAAL
-513 IASAEFIE
+513 VASAEFVE
-521 PGIEPAPAGTTEE
+521 PGIEPAPAGVTEE
-534 AFDLLHWL
+534 AFDLLRWL
-542 ESDGVRLVT
+542 ESDGVRLVA
-551 SSRDLYMPIECGGK
+551 SSHDLSMPIDCGGK
-565 EAIQLS
+565 ETIQLLD
-571 HVRRVVGER
+571 VRRVVGER
-580 LAAVTGHGPTG
+580 LAAVTGHEPTG
-591 RPVGPRAPGV
+591 RPVGPRAPGA
-601 TRINQRSSLARR
+601 TRIAYF

>member
-1 MTVTNPPRALSA
+1 MTVTNPPSALAA

-35 ETTGGAA
+35 ETTGGAGI
-42 VDAGI
+42 DAGI
-47 TEIGAVKVQ
+47 TEIGAVKVH
-56 GGEVTGE
+56 GGEVIGE
-63 FITLVNPGT
+63 FTTLVNPGS

-85 DSMVSRS
+85 DSMVSGS
-92 PSVHTAVSMF
+92 PGVQTAVSMF

-134 PNNKAIDT
+134 PNNKVIDT
-142 ARIAR
+142 VRIAR
-147 LTLHRDEVRNC
+147 LALHRDEVRNC
-158 KLSTLSSFFRT
+158 KLATLSSFFRT

-214 DAQRN
+214 DVQRN
-219 KKSLADGLPAKPG
+219 KKGLADGLPAKPG

-263 ENRRRMSEMIGIAQ
+263 ETRRRMSEMIEIAQ

-309 RAAESVYW
+309 RAADSVSW
-317 VKLTAEPAPRLIVT
+317 VKLTAEPAPRLIIT
-331 KQLKDDSAEG
+331 KEIKDDSEFG

-346 PFTSRAAANSALD
+346 PFTSRGAANSVID
-359 VINETTALRTCTIKI
+359 VINGTIALRTCTSKI
-374 AALPRTDIPGCVRGE
+374 AAQPRTNIPGCVRAE
-389 LGKCVA
+389 LGKCAA
-395 PCTSNHDRDQ
+395 PCTREHDREL
-405 YLNIVNHASIAMSGS
+405 YLQVVNHAGVSMSGS
-420 TSIVV
+420 TSTVV
-425 THITALMET
+425 AHITKLMET
-434 LANSERFEE
+434 LAAAERFEE
-443 AANWREA
+443 AAMWREA

-469 TPELVAAQGTTDG
+469 TSELVAAQNTIDG

-502 GFDPWVHVAAL
+502 GFDPWPHVAAL
-513 IASAEFIE
+513 VASAEFVE
-521 PGIEPAPAGTTEE
+521 PGIEPAPAGVTEE
-534 AFDLLHWL
+534 AFDLLRWL
-542 ESDGVRLVT
+542 ESDGVRLVA
-551 SSRDLYMPIECGGK
+551 SSHDLSMPIDCGGK
-565 EAIQLS
+565 ETIQLLD
-571 HVRRVVGER
+571 VRRVVGER

-591 RPVGPRAPGV
+591 RPVGPRAPGA
-601 TRINQRSSLARR
+601 TRIAYF

>member
-1 MTVTNPPRALSA
+1 VTVTNPPSALAA

-35 ETTGGAA
+35 ETTGGAGI
-42 VDAGI
+42 DAGI
-47 TEIGAVKVQ
+47 TEIGAVKVH
-56 GGEVTGE
+56 GGEVIGE
-63 FITLVNPGT
+63 FTTLVNPGS

-85 DSMVSRS
+85 DSMVSGS
-92 PSVHTAVSMF
+92 PGVQTAVSMF

-134 PNNKAIDT
+134 PNNKVIDT
-142 ARIAR
+142 VRIAR
-147 LTLHRDEVRNC
+147 LALHRDEVRNC
-158 KLSTLSSFFRT
+158 KLATLSSFFRT

-214 DAQRN
+214 DVQRN
-219 KKSLADGLPAKPG
+219 KKGLADGLPAKPG

-263 ENRRRMSEMIGIAQ
+263 ETRRRMSEMIEIAQ

-309 RAAESVYW
+309 RAADSVSW
-317 VKLTAEPAPRLIVT
+317 VKLTAEPAPRLIIT
-331 KQLKDDSAEG
+331 KEIKDDSEFG

-346 PFTSRAAANSALD
+346 PFTSRGAANSVID
-359 VINETTALRTCTIKI
+359 VINGTIALRTCTSKI
-374 AALPRTDIPGCVRGE
+374 AAQPRTNIPGCVRAE
-389 LGKCVA
+389 LGKCAA
-395 PCTSNHDRDQ
+395 PCTREHDREL
-405 YLNIVNHASIAMSGS
+405 YLQVVNHAGVSMSGS
-420 TSIVV
+420 TSTVV
-425 THITALMET
+425 AHITKLMET
-434 LANSERFEE
+434 LAAAERFEE
-443 AANWREA
+443 AAMWREA

-469 TPELVAAQGTTDG
+469 TSELVAAQNTIDG

-502 GFDPWVHVAAL
+502 GFDPWPHVAAL
-513 IASAEFIE
+513 VASAEFVE
-521 PGIEPAPAGTTEE
+521 PGIEPAPAGVTEE
-534 AFDLLHWL
+534 AFDLLRWL
-542 ESDGVRLVT
+542 ESDGVRLVA
-551 SSRDLYMPIECGGK
+551 SSHDLSMPIDCGGK
-565 EAIQLS
+565 ETIQLLD
-571 HVRRVVGER
+571 VRRVVGER
-580 LAAVTGHGPTG
+580 LAAVTGHEPTG
-591 RPVGPRAPGV
+591 RPVGPRAPGA
-601 TRINQRSSLARR
+601 TRIAYF

>member
-1 MTVTNPPRALSA
+1 MTVTNPPSALAA

-35 ETTGGAA
+35 ETTGGAGI
-42 VDAGI
+42 DAGI
-47 TEIGAVKVQ
+47 TEIGAVKVH
-56 GGEVTGE
+56 GGEVIGE
-63 FITLVNPGT
+63 FTTLVNPGS

-85 DSMVSRS
+85 DSMVSGS
-92 PSVHTAVSMF
+92 PGVQTAVSMF

-124 GACTKFDIAW
+124 GACTKFDIVW
-134 PNNKAIDT
+134 PNNKVIDT
-142 ARIAR
+142 VRIAR
-147 LTLHRDEVRNC
+147 LALHRDEVRNC
-158 KLSTLSSFFRT
+158 KLATLSSFFRT

-214 DAQRN
+214 DVQRN
-219 KKSLADGLPAKPG
+219 KKGLADGLPAKPG

-263 ENRRRMSEMIGIAQ
+263 ETRRRMSEMIEIAQ

-309 RAAESVYW
+309 RAADSVSW
-317 VKLTAEPAPRLIVT
+317 VKLTAEPAPRLIIT
-331 KQLKDDSAEG
+331 KEIKDDSEFG

-346 PFTSRAAANSALD
+346 PFTSRGAANSVID
-359 VINETTALRTCTIKI
+359 VINGTIALRTCTSKI
-374 AALPRTDIPGCVRGE
+374 AAQPRTNIPGCVRAE
-389 LGKCVA
+389 LGKCAA
-395 PCTSNHDRDQ
+395 PCTREHDREL
-405 YLNIVNHASIAMSGS
+405 YLQVVNHAGVSMSGS
-420 TSIVV
+420 TSTVV
-425 THITALMET
+425 AHITKLMET
-434 LANSERFEE
+434 LAAAERFEE
-443 AANWREA
+443 AAMWREA

-469 TPELVAAQGTTDG
+469 TSELVAAQNTIDG

-502 GFDPWVHVAAL
+502 GFDPWPHVAAL
-513 IASAEFIE
+513 VASAEFVE
-521 PGIEPAPAGTTEE
+521 PGIEPAPAGVTEE
-534 AFDLLHWL
+534 AFDLLRWL
-542 ESDGVRLVT
+542 ESDGVRLVA
-551 SSRDLYMPIECGGK
+551 SSHDLSMPIDCGGK
-565 EAIQLS
+565 ETIQLLD
-571 HVRRVVGER
+571 VRRVVGER
-580 LAAVTGHGPTG
+580 LAAVTGHEPTG
-591 RPVGPRAPGV
+591 RPVGPRAPGA
-601 TRINQRSSLARR
+601 TRIAYF

>member
-1 MTVTNPPRALSA
+1 MTVTNPPSALAA

-35 ETTGGAA
+35 ETTGGAGI
-42 VDAGI
+42 DAGI
-47 TEIGAVKVQ
+47 TEIGAVKVH
-56 GGEVTGE
+56 GGEVIGE
-63 FITLVNPGT
+63 FTTLVNPGS

-85 DSMVSRS
+85 DSMVSGS
-92 PSVHTAVSMF
+92 PGVQTAVSMF

-124 GACTKFDIAW
+124 GACTKFDIVW
-134 PNNKAIDT
+134 PNNKVIDT
-142 ARIAR
+142 VRIAR
-147 LTLHRDEVRNC
+147 LALHRDEVRNC
-158 KLSTLSSFFRT
+158 KLATLSSFFRT

-214 DAQRN
+214 DVQRN
-219 KKSLADGLPAKPG
+219 KKGLADGLPAKPG

-263 ENRRRMSEMIGIAQ
+263 ETRRRMSEMIEIAQ

-309 RAAESVYW
+309 RAADSVSW
-317 VKLTAEPAPRLIVT
+317 VKLTAEPAPRLIIT
-331 KQLKDDSAEG
+331 KEIKDDSEFG

-346 PFTSRAAANSALD
+346 PFTSRGAANSVID
-359 VINETTALRTCTIKI
+359 VINGTIALRTCTSKI
-374 AALPRTDIPGCVRGE
+374 AAQPRTNIPGCVRAE
-389 LGKCVA
+389 LGKCAA
-395 PCTSNHDRDQ
+395 PCTREHDREL
-405 YLNIVNHASIAMSGS
+405 YLQVVNHAGVSMSGS
-420 TSIVV
+420 TSAVV
-425 THITALMET
+425 AHITKLMET
-434 LANSERFEE
+434 LAAAERFEE
-443 AANWREA
+443 AAMWREA

-469 TPELVAAQGTTDG
+469 TSELVAAQNTIDG

-489 RYGRLAAAGVVEP
+489 RYGRLAAAGIVEP
-502 GFDPWVHVAAL
+502 GFDPWPHVAAL
-513 IASAEFIE
+513 VASAEFVE
-521 PGIEPAPAGTTEE
+521 PGIEPAPAGVTEE
-534 AFDLLHWL
+534 AFDLLRWL
-542 ESDGVRLVT
+542 ESDGVRLVA
-551 SSRDLYMPIECGGK
+551 SSHDLSMPIDCGGK
-565 EAIQLS
+565 ETLQLLD
-571 HVRRVVGER
+571 VRRVVGER
-580 LAAVTGHGPTG
+580 LAAVTGHEPTG
-591 RPVGPRAPGV
+591 RPVGPRAPGA
-601 TRINQRSSLARR
+601 TRIAYF

>member
-1 MTVTNPPRALSA
+1 MTVTNPPSALAA

-35 ETTGGAA
+35 ETTGGAGI
-42 VDAGI
+42 DAGI
-47 TEIGAVKVQ
+47 TEIGAVKVH
-56 GGEVTGE
+56 GGEVIGE
-63 FITLVNPGT
+63 FTTLVNPGS

-85 DSMVSRS
+85 DSMVSGS
-92 PSVHTAVSMF
+92 PGVQTAVSMF

-134 PNNKAIDT
+134 PNNKVIDT
-142 ARIAR
+142 VRIAR
-147 LTLHRDEVRNC
+147 LALHRDEVRNC
-158 KLSTLSSFFRT
+158 KLATLSSFFRT

-214 DAQRN
+214 DVQRN
-219 KKSLADGLPAKPG
+219 KKGLADGLPAKPG

-263 ENRRRMSEMIGIAQ
+263 ETRRRMSEMIEIAQ

-309 RAAESVYW
+309 RAADSVSW
-317 VKLTAEPAPRLIVT
+317 VKLTAEPAPRLIIT
-331 KQLKDDSAEG
+331 KEIKDDSEFG

-346 PFTSRAAANSALD
+346 PFTSRGAANSVID
-359 VINETTALRTCTIKI
+359 VINGTIALRTCTSKI
-374 AALPRTDIPGCVRGE
+374 AAQPRTNIPGCVRAE
-389 LGKCVA
+389 LGKCAA
-395 PCTSNHDRDQ
+395 PCTREHDREL
-405 YLNIVNHASIAMSGS
+405 YLQVVNHAGVSMSGS
-420 TSIVV
+420 TSTVV
-425 THITALMET
+425 AHITKLMET
-434 LANSERFEE
+434 LAAAERFEE
-443 AANWREA
+443 AAMWREA

-469 TPELVAAQGTTDG
+469 TSELVAAQNTIDG

-489 RYGRLAAAGVVEP
+489 RYGRLAAAGIVEP
-502 GFDPWVHVAAL
+502 GFDPWPHVAAL
-513 IASAEFIE
+513 VASAEFVE
-521 PGIEPAPAGTTEE
+521 PGIEPAPAGVTEE
-534 AFDLLHWL
+534 AFDLLRWL
-542 ESDGVRLVT
+542 ESDGVRLVA
-551 SSRDLYMPIECGGK
+551 SSHDLSMPIDCGGK
-565 EAIQLS
+565 ETIQLLD
-571 HVRRVVGER
+571 VRRVVGER
-580 LAAVTGHGPTG
+580 LAAVTGHEPTG
-591 RPVGPRAPGV
+591 RPVGPRAPGA
-601 TRINQRSSLARR
+601 TRIAYF

>member
-1 MTVTNPPRALSA
+1 VTVTNPPSALAA

-35 ETTGGAA
+35 ETTGGAGI
-42 VDAGI
+42 DAGI
-47 TEIGAVKVQ
+47 TEIGAVKVH
-56 GGEVTGE
+56 GGEVIGE
-63 FITLVNPGT
+63 FTTLVNPGS

-85 DSMVSRS
+85 DSMVSGS
-92 PSVHTAVSMF
+92 PGVQTAVSMF

-124 GACTKFDIAW
+124 GACTKFDIVW
-134 PNNKAIDT
+134 PNNKVIDT
-142 ARIAR
+142 VRIAR
-147 LTLHRDEVRNC
+147 LALHRDEVRNC
-158 KLSTLSSFFRT
+158 KLATLSSFFRT

-214 DAQRN
+214 DVQRN
-219 KKSLADGLPAKPG
+219 KKGLADGLPAKPG

-263 ENRRRMSEMIGIAQ
+263 ETRRRMSEMIEIAQ

-309 RAAESVYW
+309 RAADSVSW
-317 VKLTAEPAPRLIVT
+317 VKLTAEPAPRLIIT
-331 KQLKDDSAEG
+331 KEIKDDSEFG

-346 PFTSRAAANSALD
+346 PFTSRGAANSVID
-359 VINETTALRTCTIKI
+359 VINGTIALRTCTSKI
-374 AALPRTDIPGCVRGE
+374 AAQPRTNIPGCVRAE
-389 LGKCVA
+389 LGKCAA
-395 PCTSNHDRDQ
+395 PCTREHDREL
-405 YLNIVNHASIAMSGS
+405 YLQVVNHAGVSMSGS
-420 TSIVV
+420 TSTVV
-425 THITALMET
+425 AHITKLMET
-434 LANSERFEE
+434 LAAAERFEE
-443 AANWREA
+443 AAMWREA

-469 TPELVAAQGTTDG
+469 TSELVAAQNTIDG

-502 GFDPWVHVAAL
+502 GFDPWPHVAAL
-513 IASAEFIE
+513 VASAEFVE
-521 PGIEPAPAGTTEE
+521 PGIEPAPAGVTEE
-534 AFDLLHWL
+534 AFDLLRWL
-542 ESDGVRLVT
+542 ESDGVRLVA
-551 SSRDLYMPIECGGK
+551 SSHDLSMPIDCGGK
-565 EAIQLS
+565 ETIQLLD
-571 HVRRVVGER
+571 VRRVVGER
-580 LAAVTGHGPTG
+580 LAAVTGHEPTG
-591 RPVGPRAPGV
+591 RPVGPRAPGA
-601 TRINQRSSLARR
+601 TRIAYF

>member
-1 MTVTNPPRALSA
+1 MTVTNPPSALAA

-35 ETTGGAA
+35 ETTGGAGI
-42 VDAGI
+42 DAGI
-47 TEIGAVKVQ
+47 TEIGAVKVH
-56 GGEVTGE
+56 GGEVIGE
-63 FITLVNPGT
+63 FTTLVNPGS

-85 DSMVSRS
+85 DSMVSGS
-92 PSVHTAVSMF
+92 PGVQTAVSMF

-134 PNNKAIDT
+134 PNNKVIDT
-142 ARIAR
+142 VRIAR
-147 LTLHRDEVRNC
+147 LALHRDEVRNC
-158 KLSTLSSFFRT
+158 KLATLSSFFRT

-214 DAQRN
+214 DVQRN
-219 KKSLADGLPAKPG
+219 KKGLADGLPAKPG

-263 ENRRRMSEMIGIAQ
+263 ETRRRMSEMIEIAQ

-309 RAAESVYW
+309 RAADSVSW
-317 VKLTAEPAPRLIVT
+317 VKLTAEPAPRLIIT
-331 KQLKDDSAEG
+331 KEIKDDSEFG

-346 PFTSRAAANSALD
+346 PFTSRGAANSVID
-359 VINETTALRTCTIKI
+359 VINGTIALRTCTSKI
-374 AALPRTDIPGCVRGE
+374 AAQPRTNIPGCVRAE
-389 LGKCVA
+389 LGKCAA
-395 PCTSNHDRDQ
+395 PCTREHDREL
-405 YLNIVNHASIAMSGS
+405 YLQVVNHAGVSMSGS
-420 TSIVV
+420 TSTVV
-425 THITALMET
+425 AHITKLMET
-434 LANSERFEE
+434 LAAAERFEE
-443 AANWREA
+443 AAMWREA

-469 TPELVAAQGTTDG
+469 TSELVAAQNTIDG

-502 GFDPWVHVAAL
+502 GFDPWPHVAAL
-513 IASAEFIE
+513 VASAEFVE
-521 PGIEPAPAGTTEE
+521 PGIEPAPAGVTEE
-534 AFDLLHWL
+534 AFDLLRWL
-542 ESDGVRLVT
+542 ESDGVRLVA
-551 SSRDLYMPIECGGK
+551 SSHDLSMPIDCGGK
-565 EAIQLS
+565 ETIQLLD
-571 HVRRVVGER
+571 VRRVVGER
-580 LAAVTGHGPTG
+580 LAAVTGHEPTG
-591 RPVGPRAPGV
+591 RPVGPRAPGA
-601 TRINQRSSLARR
+601 TRIAYF

>member
-1 MTVTNPPRALSA
+1 MTVTNPPSALAA

-35 ETTGGAA
+35 ETTGGAGI
-42 VDAGI
+42 DAGI
-47 TEIGAVKVQ
+47 TEIGAVKVH
-56 GGEVTGE
+56 GGEIIGE
-63 FITLVNPGT
+63 FTTLVNPGS

-85 DSMVSRS
+85 DSMVSGS
-92 PSVHTAVSMF
+92 PGVQTAVSMF

-124 GACTKFDIAW
+124 GACTKFDIVW
-134 PNNKAIDT
+134 PNNKVIDT
-142 ARIAR
+142 VRIAR
-147 LTLHRDEVRNC
+147 LALHRDEVRNC
-158 KLSTLSSFFRT
+158 KLATLSSFFRT

-214 DAQRN
+214 DVQRN
-219 KKSLADGLPAKPG
+219 KKGLADGLPAKPG

-263 ENRRRMSEMIGIAQ
+263 ETRRRMSEMIEIAQ

-309 RAAESVYW
+309 RAADSVSW
-317 VKLTAEPAPRLIVT
+317 VKLTAEPAPRLIIT
-331 KQLKDDSAEG
+331 KEIKDDSEFG

-346 PFTSRAAANSALD
+346 PFTSRGAANSVID
-359 VINETTALRTCTIKI
+359 VINGTIALRTCTSKI
-374 AALPRTDIPGCVRGE
+374 AAQPRTNIPGCVRAE
-389 LGKCVA
+389 LGKCAA
-395 PCTSNHDRDQ
+395 PCTREHDREL
-405 YLNIVNHASIAMSGS
+405 YLQVVNHAGVSMSGS
-420 TSIVV
+420 TSTVV
-425 THITALMET
+425 AHITKLMET
-434 LANSERFEE
+434 LAAAERFEE
-443 AANWREA
+443 AAMWREA

-469 TPELVAAQGTTDG
+469 TSELVAAQNTIDG

-502 GFDPWVHVAAL
+502 GFDPWPHVAAL
-513 IASAEFIE
+513 VASAEFVE
-521 PGIEPAPAGTTEE
+521 PGIEPAPAGVTEE
-534 AFDLLHWL
+534 AFDLLRWL
-542 ESDGVRLVT
+542 ESDGVRLVA
-551 SSRDLYMPIECGGK
+551 SSHDLSMPIDCGGK
-565 EAIQLS
+565 ETIQLLD
-571 HVRRVVGER
+571 VRRVVGER
-580 LAAVTGHGPTG
+580 LAAVTGHEPTG
-591 RPVGPRAPGV
+591 RPVGPRAPGA
-601 TRINQRSSLARR
+601 TRIAYF

>member
-1 MTVTNPPRALSA
+1 MTVTNPPSALAA

-35 ETTGGAA
+35 ETTGGAGI
-42 VDAGI
+42 DAGI
-47 TEIGAVKVQ
+47 TEIGAVKVH
-56 GGEVTGE
+56 GGEVIGE
-63 FITLVNPGT
+63 FTTLVNPGS

-85 DSMVSRS
+85 DSMVSGS
-92 PSVHTAVSMF
+92 PGVQTAVSMF

-134 PNNKAIDT
+134 PNNKVIDT
-142 ARIAR
+142 VRIAR
-147 LTLHRDEVRNC
+147 LALHRDEVRNC
-158 KLSTLSSFFRT
+158 KLATLSSFFRT

-214 DAQRN
+214 DVQRN
-219 KKSLADGLPAKPG
+219 KKGLADGLPAKPG

-263 ENRRRMSEMIGIAQ
+263 ETRRRMSEMIEIAQ

-309 RAAESVYW
+309 RAADSVSW
-317 VKLTAEPAPRLIVT
+317 VKLTAEPAPRLIIT
-331 KQLKDDSAEG
+331 KEIKDDSEFG

-346 PFTSRAAANSALD
+346 PFTSRGAANSVID
-359 VINETTALRTCTIKI
+359 VINGTIALRTCTSKI
-374 AALPRTDIPGCVRGE
+374 AAQPRTNIPGCVRAE
-389 LGKCVA
+389 LGKCAA
-395 PCTSNHDRDQ
+395 PCTREHDREL
-405 YLNIVNHASIAMSGS
+405 YLQVVNHAGVSMSGS
-420 TSIVV
+420 TSTVV
-425 THITALMET
+425 AHITKLMET
-434 LANSERFEE
+434 LAAAERFEE
-443 AANWREA
+443 AAMWREA

-469 TPELVAAQGTTDG
+469 TSELVAAQNTIDG

-502 GFDPWVHVAAL
+502 GFDPWPHVAAL
-513 IASAEFIE
+513 VASAEFVE
-521 PGIEPAPAGTTEE
+521 PGIEPAPAGVTEE
-534 AFDLLHWL
+534 AFDLLRWL
-542 ESDGVRLVT
+542 ESDGVRLVA
-551 SSRDLYMPIECGGK
+551 SSHDLSMPIDCGGK
-565 EAIQLS
+565 ETIQLLD
-571 HVRRVVGER
+571 VRRVVGER
-580 LAAVTGHGPTG
+580 LAAVTGHEPTG
-591 RPVGPRAPGV
+591 RPVGSRAPGA
-601 TRINQRSSLARR
+601 TRIAYF

>member
-1 MTVTNPPRALSA
+1 MTVTNPPSALAA

-35 ETTGGAA
+35 ETTGGAGI
-42 VDAGI
+42 DAGI
-47 TEIGAVKVQ
+47 TEIGAVKVH
-56 GGEVTGE
+56 GGEVIGE
-63 FITLVNPGT
+63 FTTLVNPGS

-85 DSMVSRS
+85 DSMVSGS
-92 PSVHTAVSMF
+92 PGVQTAVSMF

-134 PNNKAIDT
+134 PNNKVIDT
-142 ARIAR
+142 VRIAR
-147 LTLHRDEVRNC
+147 LALHRDEVRNC
-158 KLSTLSSFFRT
+158 KLATLSSFFRT

-214 DAQRN
+214 DVQRN
-219 KKSLADGLPAKPG
+219 KKGLADGLPAKPG

-263 ENRRRMSEMIGIAQ
+263 ETRRRMSEMIEIAQ

-309 RAAESVYW
+309 RAADSVSW
-317 VKLTAEPAPRLIVT
+317 VKLTAEPAPRLIIT
-331 KQLKDDSAEG
+331 KEIKDDSEFG

-346 PFTSRAAANSALD
+346 PFTSRGAANSVID
-359 VINETTALRTCTIKI
+359 VINGTIALRTCTSKI
-374 AALPRTDIPGCVRGE
+374 AAQPRTNIPGCVRAE
-389 LGKCVA
+389 LGKCAA
-395 PCTSNHDRDQ
+395 PCTREHDREL
-405 YLNIVNHASIAMSGS
+405 YLQVVNHAGLSMSGS
-420 TSIVV
+420 TSTVV
-425 THITALMET
+425 ARITELMET
-434 LANSERFEE
+434 LAAAERFEE
-443 AANWREA
+443 AAMWREA

-469 TPELVAAQGTTDG
+469 TPELVAAQSTIDG

-502 GFDPWVHVAAL
+502 GFDPWPHVAAL
-513 IASAEFIE
+513 VASAEFVE
-521 PGIEPAPAGTTEE
+521 PGIEPAPAGVTEE
-534 AFDLLHWL
+534 AFDLLRWL
-542 ESDGVRLVT
+542 ESDGVRLVA
-551 SSRDLYMPIECGGK
+551 SSRDLSMPIDCGGK
-565 EAIQLS
+565 ETIQLLD
-571 HVRRVVGER
+571 VRRVVGER
-580 LAAVTGHGPTG
+580 LAAVTGHEPTS
-591 RPVGPRAPGV
+591 RPIGPRAPGA
-601 TRINQRSSLARR
+601 TRIAYF

>member
-1 MTVTNPPRALSA
+1 MTVTNPPSALAA

-35 ETTGGAA
+35 ETTGGAGI
-42 VDAGI
+42 DAGI
-47 TEIGAVKVQ
+47 TEIGAVKVH
-56 GGEVTGE
+56 GGEVIGE
-63 FITLVNPGT
+63 FITLVNPGS

-85 DSMVSRS
+85 DSMVSGS
-92 PSVHTAVSMF
+92 PGVQTAVSMF

-134 PNNKAIDT
+134 PNNKVIDT
-142 ARIAR
+142 VRIAR
-147 LTLHRDEVRNC
+147 LALHRDEVRNC
-158 KLSTLSSFFRT
+158 KLATLSSFFRT

-214 DAQRN
+214 DVQRN
-219 KKSLADGLPAKPG
+219 KKGLADGLPAKPG

-263 ENRRRMSEMIGIAQ
+263 ETRRRMSEMIEIAQ

-309 RAAESVYW
+309 RAADSVSW
-317 VKLTAEPAPRLIVT
+317 VKLTAEPAPRLIIT
-331 KQLKDDSAEG
+331 KEIKDDSEFG

-346 PFTSRAAANSALD
+346 PFTSRGAANSVID
-359 VINETTALRTCTIKI
+359 VINGTIALRTCTSKI
-374 AALPRTDIPGCVRGE
+374 AAQPRTNIPGCVRAE
-389 LGKCVA
+389 LGKCAA
-395 PCTSNHDRDQ
+395 PCTREHDREL
-405 YLNIVNHASIAMSGS
+405 YLQVVNHAGVSMSGS
-420 TSIVV
+420 TSTVV
-425 THITALMET
+425 AHITKLMET
-434 LANSERFEE
+434 LAAAERFEE
-443 AANWREA
+443 AAMWREA

-469 TPELVAAQGTTDG
+469 TSELVAAQNTIDG

-502 GFDPWVHVAAL
+502 GFDPWPHVAAL
-513 IASAEFIE
+513 VASAEFVE
-521 PGIEPAPAGTTEE
+521 PGIEPAPAGVTEE
-534 AFDLLHWL
+534 AFDLLRWL
-542 ESDGVRLVT
+542 ESDGVRLVA
-551 SSRDLYMPIECGGK
+551 SSHDLSMPIDCGGK
-565 EAIQLS
+565 ETIQLLD
-571 HVRRVVGER
+571 VRRVVGER

-591 RPVGPRAPGV
+591 RPVGPRAPGA
-601 TRINQRSSLARR
+601 TRIAYF

>member
-1 MTVTNPPRALSA
+1 MTVTNPPSALAA

-35 ETTGGAA
+35 ETTGGAGI
-42 VDAGI
+42 DAGI
-47 TEIGAVKVQ
+47 TEIGAVKVH
-56 GGEVTGE
+56 GGEVIGE
-63 FITLVNPGT
+63 FTTLVNPGS

-85 DSMVSRS
+85 DSMVSGS
-92 PSVHTAVSMF
+92 PGVQTAVSMF

-124 GACTKFDIAW
+124 GACTKFDIVW
-134 PNNKAIDT
+134 PNNKVIDT
-142 ARIAR
+142 VRIAR
-147 LTLHRDEVRNC
+147 LALHRDEVRNC
-158 KLSTLSSFFRT
+158 KLATLSSFFRT
-169 EVQPTHRAFD
+169 AVQPTHRAFD

-214 DAQRN
+214 DVQRN
-219 KKSLADGLPAKPG
+219 KKGLADGLPAKPG

-263 ENRRRMSEMIGIAQ
+263 ETRRRMSEMIEIAQ

-309 RAAESVYW
+309 RAADSVSW
-317 VKLTAEPAPRLIVT
+317 VKLTAEPAPRLIIT
-331 KQLKDDSAEG
+331 KEIKDDSEFG

-346 PFTSRAAANSALD
+346 PFTSRGAANSVID
-359 VINETTALRTCTIKI
+359 VINGTIALRTCTSKI
-374 AALPRTDIPGCVRGE
+374 AAQPRSNIPGCVRAE
-389 LGKCVA
+389 LGKCAA
-395 PCTSNHDRDQ
+395 PCTREHDREL
-405 YLNIVNHASIAMSGS
+405 YLQVVNHAGVSMSGS
-420 TSIVV
+420 TSTVV
-425 THITALMET
+425 AHITKLMET
-434 LANSERFEE
+434 LAAAERFEE
-443 AANWREA
+443 AAMWREA
-450 LGNYVNAVFRTE
+450 LGNYVNAIFRTE
-462 RLRWIAT
+462 RLRWIST
-469 TPELVAAQGTTDG
+469 TSELVAAQSTIDG

-489 RYGRLAAAGVVEP
+489 RYGRLAAAGIVEP
-502 GFDPWVHVAAL
+502 GFDPWPHVAAL
-513 IASAEFIE
+513 VASAEFVE
-521 PGIEPAPAGTTEE
+521 PGIEPAPAGVTEE
-534 AFDLLHWL
+534 AFDLLRWL
-542 ESDGVRLVT
+542 ESDGVRLVA
-551 SSRDLYMPIECGGK
+551 SSHDLSMPIDCGGK
-565 EAIQLS
+565 ETIQLLD
-571 HVRRVVGER
+571 VRRVVGER
-580 LAAVTGHGPTG
+580 LAAVTGHEPTG
-591 RPVGPRAPGV
+591 RPVGPRAPGA
-601 TRINQRSSLARR
+601 TRIAYF

>member
-1 MTVTNPPRALSA
+1 MTVTNPPSALAA

-35 ETTGGAA
+35 ETTGGAGI
-42 VDAGI
+42 DAGI
-47 TEIGAVKVQ
+47 TEIGAVKVH
-56 GGEVTGE
+56 GGEVIGE
-63 FITLVNPGT
+63 FTTLVNPGS

-85 DSMVSRS
+85 DSMVSGS
-92 PSVHTAVSMF
+92 PGVQTAVSMF

-134 PNNKAIDT
+134 PNNKVIDT
-142 ARIAR
+142 VRIAR
-147 LTLHRDEVRNC
+147 LALHRDEVRNC
-158 KLSTLSSFFRT
+158 KLATLSSFFRT

-214 DAQRN
+214 DVQRN
-219 KKSLADGLPAKPG
+219 KKGLADGLPAKPG

-263 ENRRRMSEMIGIAQ
+263 ETRRRMSEMIEIAQ

-309 RAAESVYW
+309 RAADSVSW
-317 VKLTAEPAPRLIVT
+317 VKLTAEPAPRLIIT
-331 KQLKDDSAEG
+331 KEIKDDSEFG

-346 PFTSRAAANSALD
+346 PFTSRGAANSVID
-359 VINETTALRTCTIKI
+359 VINGTIALRTCTSKI
-374 AALPRTDIPGCVRGE
+374 AAQPRTNIPGCVRAE
-389 LGKCVA
+389 LGKCAA
-395 PCTSNHDRDQ
+395 PCTREHDREL
-405 YLNIVNHASIAMSGS
+405 YLQVVNHAGVSMSGS
-420 TSIVV
+420 TSAVV
-425 THITALMET
+425 AHITKLMET
-434 LANSERFEE
+434 LAAAERFEE
-443 AANWREA
+443 AAMWREA

-469 TPELVAAQGTTDG
+469 TSELVAAQNTIDG

-489 RYGRLAAAGVVEP
+489 RYGRLAAAGIVEP
-502 GFDPWVHVAAL
+502 GFDPWPHIAAL
-513 IASAEFIE
+513 VASAEFVE
-521 PGIEPAPAGTTEE
+521 PGIEPAPAGVTEE
-534 AFDLLHWL
+534 AFDLLRWL
-542 ESDGVRLVT
+542 ESDGVRLVA
-551 SSRDLYMPIECGGK
+551 SSHDLSMPIDCGGK
-565 EAIQLS
+565 ETIQLLD
-571 HVRRVVGER
+571 VRRVVGER
-580 LAAVTGHGPTG
+580 LAAVTGHEPTG
-591 RPVGPRAPGV
+591 RPVGPRAPGA
-601 TRINQRSSLARR
+601 TRIAYF

>member
-1 MTVTNPPRALSA
+1 MAVINPPGALAA

-35 ETTGGAA
+35 ETTGGAGI
-42 VDAGI
+42 DAGI
-47 TEIGAVKVQ
+47 TEIGAVKVR
-56 GGEVTGE
+56 GGEVIGE
-63 FITLVNPGT
+63 FTTLVNPGL

-85 DSMVSRS
+85 DSMVSGS
-92 PSVHTAVSMF
+92 PSVQTAVSMF

-124 GACTKFDIAW
+124 GACTKFDITW
-134 PNNKAIDT
+134 PSNKVIDT
-142 ARIAR
+142 VRIAR
-147 LTLHRDEVRNC
+147 LALHRDEVRNC
-158 KLSTLSSFFRT
+158 KLATLSSFFRT

-214 DAQRN
+214 DVQRN
-219 KKSLADGLPAKPG
+219 KKGLADGLPAKPG

-263 ENRRRMSEMIGIAQ
+263 ETRRRMSEMIEIAQ

-309 RAAESVYW
+309 RAADSVSW
-317 VKLTAEPAPRLIVT
+317 VKLTAEPAPRLIIT
-331 KQLKDDSAEG
+331 KEIKDDSEFG

-346 PFTSRAAANSALD
+346 PFTSRGAANSVID
-359 VINETTALRTCTIKI
+359 VINGTIALRTCTSKI
-374 AALPRTDIPGCVRGE
+374 AAQPRTNIPGCVRAE
-389 LGKCVA
+389 LGKCAA
-395 PCTSNHDRDQ
+395 PCTREHDREL
-405 YLNIVNHASIAMSGS
+405 YLQVVNHAGVSMSGR
-420 TSIVV
+420 TSAVV
-425 THITALMET
+425 AHITKLMET
-434 LANSERFEE
+434 LAAAERFEE
-443 AANWREA
+443 AAMWREA

-469 TPELVAAQGTTDG
+469 TSELVAAQNTING

-489 RYGRLAAAGVVEP
+489 RYGRLAAAGIVEP
-502 GFDPWVHVAAL
+502 GFDPWPHVAAL
-513 IASAEFIE
+513 VASAEFVE
-521 PGIEPAPAGTTEE
+521 PGIEPAPAGVTEE
-534 AFDLLHWL
+534 AFDLLRWL
-542 ESDGVRLVT
+542 ESDGVRLVA
-551 SSRDLYMPIECGGK
+551 SSHDLSMPIDCGGK
-565 EAIQLS
+565 ETIQLLD
-571 HVRRVVGER
+571 VRRVVGER
-580 LAAVTGHGPTG
+580 LAAVTGHEPTG
-591 RPVGPRAPGV
+591 RPVGPRAPGA
-601 TRINQRSSLARR
+601 TRIAYF